1 MTIQQLYEN
10 IGGNYEQA
18 VRVMKKDKLID
29 KYVRKLKDSDAGE
42 QLAQAGEAMDAAKLF
57 DSAHALKGVCANL
70 GLDALA
76 NAADEITEEFRSGN
90 ARKLSDDAVRE
101 KVEAILTRF
110 RNTVQSIA
118 EYEAGD

>member
-1 MTIQQLYEN
+1 MTIQQLYEK

-18 VRVMKKDKLID
+18 VRVMRKDKLID

-90 ARKLSDDAVRE
+90 PRKLSDAAVRE
-101 KVEAILTRF
+101 KVEALLTRL
-110 RNTVQSIA
+110 RNTVKGIE
-118 EYEAGD
+118 EYEAGV

>member
-1 MTIQQLYEN
+1 MTIQQLYEK

-42 QLAQAGEAMDAAKLF
+42 LLAQAGETMDAAKLF

-76 NAADEITEEFRSGN
+76 DAADEITEEFRSGN
-90 ARKLSDDAVRE
+90 PRKLSDAAVHE
-101 KVEAILTRF
+101 KVEALLTRL
-110 RNTVQSIA
+110 RNTVQGIE
-118 EYEAGD
+118 EYEAGN

>member
-1 MTIQQLYEN
+1 MTIQQLYEK

-42 QLAQAGEAMDAAKLF
+42 QLARAGEAMDAAKLF
-57 DSAHALKGVCANL
+57 ESAHAMKGVCANL

-76 NAADEITEEFRSGN
+76 IAADEITEEFRSGN
-90 ARKLSDDAVRE
+90 SRKLTDAEVRE
-101 KVEAILTRF
+101 KVEALLTRL
-110 RNTVQSIA
+110 RNTVKGIE
-118 EYEAGD
+118 EYEAGV

>member
-1 MTIQQLYEN
+1 MTIQQLYEK

-76 NAADEITEEFRSGN
+76 NSADEITEEFRSGN
-90 ARKLSDDAVRE
+90 ARKLSDAEVRE
-101 KVEAILTRF
+101 KVEALLTRL
-110 RNTVQSIA
+110 RNTVKGIEA
-118 EYEAGD
+118 YEAGV

>member
-1 MTIQQLYEN
+1 MTIQQLYEK
-10 IGGNYEQA
+10 IDGNYEQA

-29 KYVRKLKDSDAGE
+29 KYIRKLKDSDVGDM
-42 QLAQAGEAMDAAKLF
+42 LARAGEAMDAGKLF
-57 DSAHALKGVCANL
+57 ESAHAMKGVCSNL
-70 GLDALA
+70 GMDALA
-76 NAADEITEEFRSGN
+76 SAADEITEEFRSGN

>member
-1 MTIQQLYEN
+1 MTIQQLYEK

-42 QLAQAGEAMDAAKLF
+42 QLARAGEAMDAAKLF

-90 ARKLSDDAVRE
+90 ARKLSDAEVRE
-101 KVEAILTRF
+101 KVEALLTRL
-110 RNTVQSIA
+110 RNTVKGIE
-118 EYEAGD
+118 EYEAGV

>member
-1 MTIQQLYEN
+1 MTIQQLYEK
-10 IGGNYEQA
+10 IGGNYDQA

-42 QLAQAGEAMDAAKLF
+42 LLAQAGETMDAGKLF

-90 ARKLSDDAVRE
+90 ARKLSDAEVRE
-101 KVEAILTRF
+101 KVEALLTRL
-110 RNTVQSIA
+110 RNTVKGIEA
-118 EYEAGD
+118 YEAGD

>member
-1 MTIQQLYEN
+1 MTIQQLYEK

-90 ARKLSDDAVRE
+90 PRKLSDAEVRE
-101 KVEAILTRF
+101 KVEALLTRL
-110 RNTVQSIA
+110 RNTVKGIE

>member
-1 MTIQQLYEN
+1 MTIQQLYEK

-42 QLAQAGEAMDAAKLF
+42 QLARAGEAMDAAKLF

-90 ARKLSDDAVRE
+90 SRKLSDAEVRE
-101 KVEAILTRF
+101 KVEALLTRL
-110 RNTVQSIA
+110 RNTVKGIE
-118 EYEAGD
+118 EYEAGV

>member
-1 MTIQQLYEN
+1 MTIQQLYEK

-90 ARKLSDDAVRE
+90 SRKLSDDAVRE
-101 KVEAILTRF
+101 KVEALLTRL
-110 RNTVQSIA
+110 RNTVKGIE
-118 EYEAGD
+118 EYEAGV

>member
-1 MTIQQLYEN
+1 MTIQQLYEK

-42 QLAQAGEAMDAAKLF
+42 QLAQAGEAMDAGKLF
-57 DSAHALKGVCANL
+57 ESAHALKGVCANL

-90 ARKLSDDAVRE
+90 SRKLTDAEVRE
-101 KVEAILTRF
+101 KVEALLTRF

-118 EYEAGD
+118 EYEAGI

>member
-1 MTIQQLYEN
+1 MTIQQLYEE

-90 ARKLSDDAVRE
+90 SRKLTDAEVRE
-101 KVEAILTRF
+101 KVEALLTRL
-110 RNTVQSIA
+110 RNTVKGIEA
-118 EYEAGD
+118 YEAGN

>member
-1 MTIQQLYEN
+1 MTIQQLYEK

-42 QLAQAGEAMDAAKLF
+42 QLARAGEAMDAAKLF

-90 ARKLSDDAVRE
+90 PRKLSDAEVCE
-101 KVEAILTRF
+101 KVEALLTRL
-110 RNTVQSIA
+110 RNTVKGIE
-118 EYEAGD
+118 EYEAGV

>member
-1 MTIQQLYEN
+1 MTIQQLYEK

-42 QLAQAGEAMDAAKLF
+42 QLAWAGEAMDAAKLF
-57 DSAHALKGVCANL
+57 ESAHAMKGVCANL

-76 NAADEITEEFRSGN
+76 IAADEITEEFRSGN
-90 ARKLSDDAVRE
+90 SRKLTDAEVRE
-101 KVEAILTRF
+101 KVEALLTRL
-110 RNTVQSIA
+110 RNTVKGIE
-118 EYEAGD
+118 EYEAGV

>member
-1 MTIQQLYEN
+1 MTIQQLYEK

-42 QLAQAGEAMDAAKLF
+42 QLAQAGETMDAAKLF
-57 DSAHALKGVCANL
+57 DSAHALKGVCSNL

-76 NAADEITEEFRSGN
+76 SAADEITEEFRSGN

-101 KVEAILTRF
+101 KVEALLARL
-110 RNTVQSIA
+110 RNTVKGIEA
-118 EYEAGD
+118 YEAGV

>member
-1 MTIQQLYEN
+1 MTIQQLYEK

-90 ARKLSDDAVRE
+90 SRKLSDAEVRE
-101 KVEAILTRF
+101 KVEALLTRL
-110 RNTVQSIA
+110 RNTVKGIE
-118 EYEAGD
+118 EYEAGV

>member
-1 MTIQQLYEN
+1 MTIQQLYEK

-29 KYVRKLKDSDAGE
+29 KYVRKLKDSDAGD
-42 QLAQAGEAMDAAKLF
+42 QLAQAIEAMDAAKLF

-90 ARKLSDDAVRE
+90 ARKLSDVEVRE
-101 KVEAILTRF
+101 KVEALLTRL
-110 RNTVQSIA
+110 RNTVKGIEA
-118 EYEAGD
+118 YEAGD

>member
-1 MTIQQLYEN
+1 MTIQQLYEK

-90 ARKLSDDAVRE
+90 SRKLTDAEVRE
-101 KVEAILTRF
+101 KVEALLTRL
-110 RNTVQSIA
+110 RNTVKGIE
-118 EYEAGD
+118 EYEAGV

>member
-1 MTIQQLYEN
+1 MTIQQLYEK

-18 VRVMKKDKLID
+18 VQVMKKDKLID

-42 QLAQAGEAMDAAKLF
+42 QLAQAGETMDAGKLF

-90 ARKLSDDAVRE
+90 PRKLSDAAVRE
-101 KVEAILTRF
+101 KVEALLTRL